1 MSEQNS
7 LKGTVQL
14 IQPVETFDS
23 GFQKQVLVLN
33 TGGEYPQ
40 EIPIEFIKDSIQKLT
55 NLQVGQSIIVGI
67 NIRGN
72 EYNGK
77 FYANIQGW
85 KIDTGAQQSA
95 PAQQPAPAQENL
107 GGKDLPF

>member
-1 MSEQNS
+1 MQQEQIT
-7 LKGTVQL
+7 LKGSVQL
-14 IQPVETFDS
+14 VQDLQTFES
-23 GFQKQVLVLN
+23 GFTKQVLILN

-40 EIPIEFIKDSIQKLT
+40 EIPIEFVKDSTSKIS
-55 NLQVGQSIIVGI
+55 NLKVGQPIEVGI

-85 KIDTGAQQSA
+85 KVDLITSQA
-95 PAQQPAPAQENL
+95 QPAEGI
-107 GGKDLPF
+107 GGVIDNDAEVPF